1 MHHKK
6 HEANSQNFASGSLQ
20 KTSQKHDFAQRNSS
34 YAENSGEFERD
45 GGKSA
50 DFDENFE
57 RSGGNSAEFSG
68 GNSAHG
74 GKFNGENSRQNA
86 NSAEFDSEN
95 FERSGENSAR
105 ADKFSGRNSAYA
117 EFNSENFEQNG
128 ENLARGE
135 KFSGRNS
142 SHGENSHRNANSAKF
157 NDRNSAYAENSAKF
171 NSENLEQ
178 SGENLAKFDSED
190 FEQSGE
196 NFERNSENS
205 PNDELLRCQSELEA
219 LKDSYKRANADFENM
234 RKRLER
240 EKDAALKYAN
250 EGFARDLLGI
260 VDNLEAALQVEAH
273 DEMSAKLKEGV
284 QNTLDLFLK
293 NLAKHGVTAIAA
305 EGEFDPNLHQAMQHV
320 DSTEPSGTI
329 VQVYQKGYQLN
340 DRVIR
345 PTMVSVAK

>member
-6 HEANSQNFASGSLQ
+6 HEANSQNFASESLQ

-34 YAENSGEFERD
+34 YAENSDEFERD

-57 RSGGNSAEFSG
+57 RSGGNSAEFSRNSTRDENSAEFG
-68 GNSAHG
+68 GRNSAHG
-74 GKFNGENSRQNA
+74 GKFGGENSRQNA

-135 KFSGRNS
+135 KFSGSNS

-171 NSENLEQ
+171 NSENFKQ
-178 SGENLAKFDSED
+178 
-190 FEQSGE
+190 
-196 NFERNSENS
+196 NSENS

>member
-57 RSGGNSAEFSG
+57 RSGGNSAEFSRNSTRDENCAEFG
-68 GNSAHG
+68 GRNSAHG

-86 NSAEFDSEN
+86 NSA
-95 FERSGENSAR
+95 
-105 ADKFSGRNSAYA
+105 
-117 EFNSENFEQNG
+117 
-128 ENLARGE
+128 
-135 KFSGRNS
+135 
-142 SHGENSHRNANSAKF
+142 KF
-157 NDRNSAYAENSAKF
+157 NDRNSAYAEFDDKNLAHGGNSNKNANSAKF

-178 SGENLAKFDSED
+178 SGENSAEFNSKD
-190 FEQSGE
+190 FEQ
-196 NFERNSENS
+196 NSENS